1 MTAALAYM
9 YPKADRTIKNTSVA
23 YFAKMVCDRATR
35 RPALRS
41 RARVERASA
50 SKREGPSAGKRL
62 IMCNGGGGGQIP
74 QPGTLIGFHND
85 QETPRFPV
93 M

>member
-35 RPALRS
+35 RPAVFS
-41 RARVERASA
+41 FARVERASA
-50 SKREGPSAGKRL
+50 RKREGPSAGKRL

-74 QPGTLIGFHND
+74 QPGVLIGFHND
-85 QETPRFPV
+85 QENPRFPV